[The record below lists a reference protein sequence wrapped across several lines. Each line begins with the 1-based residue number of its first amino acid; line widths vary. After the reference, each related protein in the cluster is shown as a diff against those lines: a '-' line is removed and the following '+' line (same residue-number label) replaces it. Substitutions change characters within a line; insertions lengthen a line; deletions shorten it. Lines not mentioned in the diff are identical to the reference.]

1 MLRIYTV
8 RRICRGQRKGL
19 NVKARSAIT
28 ESRTLQVLSFR
39 VDIARPH
46 QGCTHHSLALAPH
59 IVSAVG
65 RTISWMPL
73 TSVATLQSGFVA
85 VQSSASLELAVA

>member
-1 MLRIYTV
+1 LE
-8 RRICRGQRKGL
+8 
-19 NVKARSAIT
+19 RS
-28 ESRTLQVLSFR
+28 SLQVLSFR

-65 RTISWMPL
+65 RTMSLVPL
-73 TSVATLQSGFVA
+73 TSAATLQSGVVA